1 MTIVPET
8 PRNANPK
15 AFYNLA
21 VDSEVGRH
29 VLKVECHKLDVIR
42 KGFSLIMR
50 VRFPVVCSS
59 HLRQSTMRKI
69 CMSWK
74 MSWTARW
81 NDAWWSIW
89 FDGKV
94 TARTI
99 SPGNLGATWSVSL
112 RRTRWGIFTDG
123 TLKSLKHL
131 VANYDYQIGSVTLWS
146 ESEMTW
152 KDGSELETA

>member
-42 KGFSLIMR
+42 KSFSLIMR
-50 VRFPVVCSS
+50 VRFPVMCSP
-59 HLRQSTMRKI
+59 HLHQSMMRKI

-74 MSWTARW
+74 ISWTARW
-81 NDAWWSIW
+81 NNTWWSIW
-89 FDGKV
+89 FNRKV
-94 TARTI
+94 TAWMI
-99 SPGNLGATWSVSL
+99 SLENFGVTWSVSL
-112 RRTRWGIFTDG
+112 WRTKWGIFTDG
-123 TLKSLKHL
+123 SLKSLEHL
-131 VANYDYQIGSVTLWS
+131 VANYDCRIGSVGLWS